1 MHKDDR
7 KHVSRRHFIQTGLA
21 STLVLGTG
29 GVAKATEAVES
40 SGESKAML
48 PVPTRPLGRSGV
60 DVPMISLGGGM
71 GAHSPQY
78 LESAWASGI
87 RYFDTAQC
95 YLDGRSEKHIGTFLK
110 HRPERRK
117 DLFLVTKCHPYDTP
131 RQMLTMIDDSL
142 KTMNTDYIDLFFMH
156 WLNPDEYGAG
166 VYDLPKSEELKEV
179 AQQLKESGKARLVG
193 FSCHHNDRARIMM
206 AAAQGGYLDGIM
218 FSYSPF
224 LKASDELSEAMD
236 ACHEAGIG
244 LISMKEMRAHSQ
256 LPKHIPESE
265 QLGLTSR
272 QLLLQACWSDPRI
285 ASICSSMDNL
295 DQIKENTDAA
305 RLFKG
310 PLETA
315 AIEALRTAA
324 LANHPSM
331 CPNCDGR
338 CERAC
343 GQALALNDIA
353 RYVTYYERDGNLEAR
368 HWYRQLS
375 AEQREIRSAD
385 LDAARQA
392 CLAQLDFADILDRAR
407 TYFG

>member
-1 MHKDDR
+1 MHKEDR
-7 KHVSRRHFIQTGLA
+7 KDLSRRRFIQTGLA
-21 STLVLGTG
+21 GTLALGTA
-29 GVAKATEAVES
+29 GVAKGQAATES
-40 SGESKAML
+40 SEASKMTS

-71 GAHSPQY
+71 SAHSPQY
-78 LESAWASGI
+78 LETAWASGI

-95 YLDGRSEKHIGTFLK
+95 YLDGRSEANIGAFLK

-117 DLFLVTKCHPYDTP
+117 DLFLVTKCHPYKNP

-142 KTMNTDYIDLFFMH
+142 EKLNTDYIDLFFMH
-156 WLNPDEYGAG
+156 WLNPDDYGKG
-166 VYDLPKSEELKEV
+166 VYEIPKSEELKDV
-179 AQQLKESGKARLVG
+179 AQELIESGKTRLVG
-193 FSCHHNDRARIMM
+193 FSSHHRDRARIMM
-206 AAAQGGYLDGIM
+206 AAAEGGFLNGIM

-244 LISMKEMRAHSQ
+244 LISMKEMRAHNQ
-256 LPKHIPESE
+256 LPKYIPESE
-265 QLGLTSR
+265 QLGMTSR

-295 DQIKENTDAA
+295 DQMQENTAAA
-305 RLFKG
+305 RLYTS
-310 PLETA
+310 PLKMA
-315 AIEALRTAA
+315 AIEGLRTAA
-324 LANHPSM
+324 LANRPSM

-343 GQALALNDIA
+343 GQELALNDIA

-368 HWYRQLS
+368 DWYRQLA
-375 AEQREIRSAD
+375 AERREPSGAD
-385 LDAARQA
+385 LDAAHQA
-392 CLAQLDFADILDRAR
+392 CLAGLDFADILERAHQ
-407 TYFG
+407 YFA